1 TIEFPRDCEFAADGA
16 IYHPPRLYPAL
27 VAGELDQPS
36 PYALVVEDDADSQRL
51 IERLLGESSRVL
63 AAASADEARSM
74 REAHRVKIILMDLSL
89 RGSED
94 GLTLTRKL
102 REDARYEKTPI
113 VALTAHVTSYDRQRA
128 YSAGC
133 DAYISKPVDQTELF
147 ATIAELS
154 SARSEPAA

>member
-1 TIEFPRDCEFAADGA
+1 M
-16 IYHPPRLYPAL
+16 L
-27 VAGELDQPS
+27 
-36 PYALVVEDDADSQRL
+36 
-51 IERLLGESSRVL
+51 
-63 AAASADEARSM
+63 
-74 REAHRVKIILMDLSL
+74 EAHRVKIILMDLSL

-102 REDARYEKTPI
+102 REDARYEKTAI

-133 DAYISKPVDQTELF
+133 DAYLSKPVDQTELF